1 MPSASEIYKYSAG
14 VLKGRYPSPPR
25 KIVYNPQGN
34 PDHTTLYDALL
45 LVKNPLNLSE
55 QTDDRER
62 QANGISSFILARQT
76 FNYTDFKKRPVPYLE
91 KLNDSYDLEDELES
105 IFYRREPDS
114 IANGALVV
122 ENKVA

>member
-1 MPSASEIYKYSAG
+1 MPSASEIYKYSTG
-14 VLKGRYPSPPR
+14 IIKGRNPSPPR

-34 PDHTTLYDALL
+34 PDHTTPYDANLYKKN
-45 LVKNPLNLSE
+45 LVNLSE

-62 QANGISSFILARQT
+62 QANGISSFILMKQT

-91 KLNDSYDLEDELES
+91 KLNDSYDFEDELES
-105 IFYRREPDS
+105 IFYRRES
-114 IANGALVV
+114 VQVANGGLVV

>member
-1 MPSASEIYKYSAG
+1 MPSASEIYKYSSG
-14 VLKGRYPSPPR
+14 VLKGRNPSPPR

-45 LVKNPLNLSE
+45 LVRNPLNLSE
-55 QTDDRER
+55 QSDDRER
-62 QANGISSFILARQT
+62 QANGIASFILAKQT
-76 FNYTDFKKRPVPYLE
+76 FNYTDFKKRPIPYLE

-105 IFYRREPDS
+105 IFYRREPDTV
-114 IANGALVV
+114 ANGALVV

>member
-1 MPSASEIYKYSAG
+1 MPSASEIYKYSSG
-14 VLKGRYPSPPR
+14 VLKGRNPSPPR

-34 PDHTTLYDALL
+34 VDHTTFYDALL
-45 LVKNPLNLSE
+45 LVKNPVNLSE

-62 QANGISSFILARQT
+62 QANGISSFILAKQT
-76 FNYTDFKKRPVPYLE
+76 FNYTDFKKRPIPYLE

-105 IFYRREPDS
+105 IFYRRES
-114 IANGALVV
+114 GTVANGALVV

>member
-1 MPSASEIYKYSAG
+1 MPSASEIYKYSSG
-14 VLKGRYPSPPR
+14 VLKGRNPSPPR

-45 LVKNPLNLSE
+45 LVRNPVNLSE

-76 FNYTDFKKRPVPYLE
+76 FNYTDFKKRPIPYLE

-105 IFYRREPDS
+105 IFYRRENDT

>member
-1 MPSASEIYKYSAG
+1 MPSASEIYKYSSG

-25 KIVYNPQGN
+25 KIVYNPQSSTF
-34 PDHTTLYDALL
+34 HTTPYDANLFKSD
-45 LVKNPLNLSE
+45 LVNLSE

-62 QANGISSFILARQT
+62 QANGISSFILAKQT

-105 IFYRREPDS
+105 IFYRREPATV
-114 IANGALVV
+114 ANGALVV
-122 ENKVA
+122 ENKIA